1 MMVHAFIDEI
11 RMLGQ
16 DSEVPSALVV
26 FDWAAAFGPVSLLL
40 PLQTTL
46 AEDDTI
52 LPTAALVAA
61 KRIAPAPQADTGPAP
76 GHPGEAATSGARA
89 SGLLSDWDF
98 DSYLEACA
106 VAALQAL
113 QKAKQFGR
121 VVIITNSGFGWVH
134 ETAVRFMPLLLSE
147 LEDIPVISARSIFEP
162 LGVQEPYR
170 WKVLC
175 FRRIVDCFTFDA
187 SGKTGPSCL
196 ISIGDGWQERVAA
209 MIAGQD
215 VEACVKCIKFL
226 EQPGVD
232 QLAQELDL
240 CSQVFE
246 GLCGHPSW
254 VDACYSYSKTWG
266 LQLEA
271 RADDTSALGG
281 SFAAVEGTVEV
292 VSTDTV
298 EDAGMDHV
306 GPNTTEAE
314 APVGTPKDG
323 APSDGM
329 AQPEPP
335 QEPAVLSPSRKRA
348 RRSRC
353 RSSKATLLARAGKEQ
368 ALPWHRQYLTM
379 SVHKK
384 VASAASRR
392 LWFQARK
399 KFCKVR
405 SRNPGRV
412 PAVNYN
418 GAVP

>member
-1 MMVHAFIDEI
+1 
-11 RMLGQ
+11 
-16 DSEVPSALVV
+16 
-26 FDWAAAFGPVSLLL
+26 
-40 PLQTTL
+40 
-46 AEDDTI
+46 
-52 LPTAALVAA
+52 
-61 KRIAPAPQADTGPAP
+61 
-76 GHPGEAATSGARA
+76 
-89 SGLLSDWDF
+89 
-98 DSYLEACA
+98 
-106 VAALQAL
+106 
-113 QKAKQFGR
+113 
-121 VVIITNSGFGWVH
+121 
-134 ETAVRFMPLLLSE
+134 
-147 LEDIPVISARSIFEP
+147 
-162 LGVQEPYR
+162 
-170 WKVLC
+170 
-175 FRRIVDCFTFDA
+175 
-187 SGKTGPSCL
+187 
-196 ISIGDGWQERVAA
+196 

-232 QLAQELDL
+232 QLARELDL

-306 GPNTTEAE
+306 GSNMTEAE
-314 APVGTPKDG
+314 APVGAPTDRPAEKDEEG
-323 APSDGM
+323 IPWQRLESTRKPGLFYYFNPLDGSSEIKPPVVEAPWQLCRSRSVSGQYYYYNQVTGESTEIPPRCALPNKASSDDMGESEPR
-329 AQPEPP
+329 PE
-335 QEPAVLSPSRKRA
+335 EPAAAASPSRKRI
-348 RRSRC
+348 RRSRSLRC

-405 SRNPGRV
+405 SRPEPLHRACAQDPGFACDLLAAEA
-412 PAVNYN
+412 PAMKYWA
-418 GAVP
+418 GR

>member
-1 MMVHAFIDEI
+1 M
-11 RMLGQ
+11 
-16 DSEVPSALVV
+16 PSALVV
-26 FDWAAAFGPVSLLL
+26 FDW
-40 PLQTTL
+40 
-46 AEDDTI
+46 DDTI

-61 KRIAPAPQADTGPAP
+61 RRIAPAP

-232 QLAQELDL
+232 QLARELDL

-306 GPNTTEAE
+306 GSNTTEAE
-314 APVGTPKDG
+314 APVGTPTDG

-329 AQPEPP
+329 GQPEPP
-335 QEPAVLSPSRKRA
+335 QEPAVVSPSRKRG

-368 ALPWHRQYLTM
+368 SLPNLSAIQCTKSSVHRIGRPWHRQYLTM

-405 SRNPGRV
+405 SRKAGRV
-412 PAVNYN
+412 PAMNYN